1 MLRTPPRLPLAQLP
15 TPIQALQRIAI
26 AQADTKIWLKRDDLT
41 GCATSGNKVRKLEFT
56 LAEAKQAGAD
66 VIITCGGVQSN
77 HARATAIL
85 GAQLGLK
92 VHLLLRGEPEELS
105 GKGNHFLD
113 QLAGATIT
121 CYPSRIYVSQFRQ
134 LVDDLCAHYR
144 QQGLNPYF
152 ITTGAS
158 DATGVWGYLHACE
171 EIRMQ
176 SRALGVHFDHIV
188 CAVGSGG
195 TLAGLVAG
203 EKIHGLNSTIW
214 GINVCETAEIF
225 EQKSRQDLRD
235 WQLKFPASV
244 DAAID
249 VEQLPI
255 RVIDGYVGAG
265 YGKADVP
272 VYELILQLARK
283 EGILLDPTYTGKAF
297 FGLLAELQK
306 GRFQSAR
313 VGEECNILFIHTG
326 GLFGLLADEKM
337 HAIMASATPA
347 V

>member
-15 TPIQALQRIAI
+15 TPIHALQRIELP
-26 AQADTKIWLKRDDLT
+26 QANTKIWVKRDDLT

-92 VHLLLRGEPEELS
+92 VHLLLRGEAEELT

-144 QQGLNPYF
+144 EQGLHPYF

-158 DATGVWGYLHACE
+158 DATGG
-171 EIRMQ
+171 
-176 SRALGVHFDHIV
+176 
-188 CAVGSGG
+188 
-195 TLAGLVAG
+195 
-203 EKIHGLNSTIW
+203 
-214 GINVCETAEIF
+214 
-225 EQKSRQDLRD
+225 
-235 WQLKFPASV
+235 ASV
-244 DAAID
+244 E
-249 VEQLPI
+249 V
-255 RVIDGYVGAG
+255 GGAG
-265 YGKADVP
+265 GV
-272 VYELILQLARK
+272 
-283 EGILLDPTYTGKAF
+283 GG
-297 FGLLAELQK
+297 AEEPA
-306 GRFQSAR
+306 G
-313 VGEECNILFIHTG
+313 
-326 GLFGLLADEKM
+326 
-337 HAIMASATPA
+337 TPA
-347 V
+347 FSHICCKRFIGVSPTARSTSRPSTSMTKHGMLVTR

>member
-1 MLRTPPRLPLAQLP
+1 MLRTPPRLSLAQLP
-15 TPIQALQRIAI
+15 TPIQALQRLTV
-26 AQADTKIWLKRDDLT
+26 AQANTKIWIKRDDLT

-56 LAEAKQAGAD
+56 LAEARQQGTD

-92 VHLLLRGEPEELS
+92 VHLLLRGEESELS

-113 QLAGATIT
+113 QLAGATID
-121 CYPSRIYVSQFRQ
+121 CYPSSIYVPQFHQ
-134 LVDDLCAHYR
+134 LVDKYCEHYR
-144 QQGLNPYF
+144 QQGLKPYF

-171 EIRMQ
+171 EILAQ
-176 SRALGVHFDHIV
+176 SAQMDVHFDHIV

-203 EKIHGLNSTIW
+203 EKIHGLNSQIW
-214 GINVCETAEIF
+214 GINVCDTAEVF
-225 EQKSRQDLRD
+225 QHKARQDLRD
-235 WQLKFPASV
+235 WQHKYSADLDISL
-244 DAAID
+244 D
-249 VEQLPI
+249 VEQLS
-255 RVIDGYVGAG
+255 VQVLDGYVGAG
-265 YGKADVP
+265 YAKADRP

-306 GRFQSAR
+306 GRFAPAR
-313 VGEECNILFIHTG
+313 AGEECNILFIHTG

-337 HAIMASATPA
+337 HAIMASASSA